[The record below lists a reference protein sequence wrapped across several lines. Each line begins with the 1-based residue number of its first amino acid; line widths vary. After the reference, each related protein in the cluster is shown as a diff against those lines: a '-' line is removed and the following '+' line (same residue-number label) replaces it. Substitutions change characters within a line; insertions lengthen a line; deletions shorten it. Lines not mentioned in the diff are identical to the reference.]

1 MLFAKERKEK
11 LRRDSAFSP
20 RDSKDAFQLARLLVS
35 RLESFP
41 KPRVA
46 LA

>member
-11 LRRDSAFSP
+11 LRRDSDFSP

-46 LA
+46 LV